1 MSFRSLLAAGLC
13 LAALSGCANRQAIHT
28 GSIKTAYAYGMEGEQ
43 PLAAS
48 APAKEDTVAWMRT
61 VHPNALA
68 GRTLAVGSLHDIRL
82 REREVVL
89 TFDDGPMP
97 GKTEKVLDTLD
108 AFGVKA
114 TFLMVG
120 QMAETYPSIAR
131 SVVARG
137 HSIGSHTY
145 RHRNL
150 ASMSFDSTLSEIQRG
165 EKAVQKATATD
176 AAFFRFPYLSDTR
189 RLRSAL
195 TARGE
200 VIMDVDVDSKDY
212 FKDGPAKVA
221 ERTMAALNRRG
232 RGIILMHDI
241 HKRTATMLPAMLNEL
256 KAQGYKVVALR
267 YKRSRMPE
275 QMIASAE

>member
-1 MSFRSLLAAGLC
+1 MDETRQWNVIETGQGDIGRHMDTC
-13 LAALSGCANRQAIHT
+13 LREGIQATQGHHVVGSEHGIGQRSGCQQLLT
-28 GSIKTAYAYGMEGEQ
+28 GTM
-43 PLAAS
+43 
-48 APAKEDTVAWMRT
+48 
-61 VHPNALA
+61 A
-68 GRTLAVGSLHDIRL
+68 GSFVEITGQ
-82 REREVVL
+82 
-89 TFDDGPMP
+89 
-97 GKTEKVLDTLD
+97 LD

-150 ASMSFDSTLSEIQRG
+150 ASMSFDSALSEIQRG